1 MNNSS
6 YFYLSLI
13 ILFFSQS
20 LIAQIPQDFQLL
32 DHRGK
37 ITEHLDSKLFG
48 DQLLYGVSKNSF
60 EMTSINLVDL
70 NSFEVDTLLLTF
82 AAKSELRSFS
92 DGTFNFFVHSLFN
105 YDIDVPG
112 LFNIFYD
119 GSQLVVDTL
128 PMYTVPIQTS
138 FTDELYPAGAAQIS
152 NGDYYIIDHF
162 FLYYVEPN
170 NLTSLREVS
179 YSTQLFQND
188 NREVYLFEDDLVVK
202 IEEATFDTLPTFS
215 KSIIDIQNRGSS
227 NDVLMEGMIQSW
239 NDDFSQ
245 LLFTWEFIE
254 SIESFYEVHVTD
266 TLLTVLNSE
275 GASFTYR
282 NINSQGEESILSS
295 GNIENEEVIG
305 FHQTSDSSLLS
316 MSNCID
322 EDLQSAQLMF
332 RAEYLDVEQSYDGRE
347 VSIDSA
353 SLVFVRIDTFNEII
367 ISPNE
372 SFFETWTIYDLFID
386 ITNRSDTAV
395 SQMTFFT
402 EDYSFSGFGD
412 LGQVINLQTELLP
425 GESYSINAGIKLHYN
440 DLEIT
445 DPFFVSLPG
454 ADFRK
459 NNHPT
464 MNLAA
469 DFIVSTDELSL
480 DDQVIL
486 FPNPTSDL
494 INIQADTGIEEVS
507 VYNTQGQL
515 MLHLLQNAGIK
526 EVDVSHLDNGCYY
539 INLRSKDQGK
549 ISTTRIVKL

>member
-1 MNNSS
+1 
-6 YFYLSLI
+6 
-13 ILFFSQS
+13 
-20 LIAQIPQDFQLL
+20 
-32 DHRGK
+32 
-37 ITEHLDSKLFG
+37 
-48 DQLLYGVSKNSF
+48 
-60 EMTSINLVDL
+60 
-70 NSFEVDTLLLTF
+70 
-82 AAKSELRSFS
+82 
-92 DGTFNFFVHSLFN
+92 
-105 YDIDVPG
+105 
-112 LFNIFYD
+112 
-119 GSQLVVDTL
+119 
-128 PMYTVPIQTS
+128 
-138 FTDELYPAGAAQIS
+138 
-152 NGDYYIIDHF
+152 
-162 FLYYVEPN
+162 
-170 NLTSLREVS
+170 
-179 YSTQLFQND
+179 
-188 NREVYLFEDDLVVK
+188 
-202 IEEATFDTLPTFS
+202 
-215 KSIIDIQNRGSS
+215 
-227 NDVLMEGMIQSW
+227 
-239 NDDFSQ
+239 
-245 LLFTWEFIE
+245 
-254 SIESFYEVHVTD
+254 
-266 TLLTVLNSE
+266 
-275 GASFTYR
+275 
-282 NINSQGEESILSS
+282 
-295 GNIENEEVIG
+295 
-305 FHQTSDSSLLS
+305 
-316 MSNCID
+316 
-322 EDLQSAQLMF
+322 MF